1 MIAQPQAAV
10 RQSTSSALDWML
22 ARFRLLGRRRAA
34 WLRHVWEQEGEPA
47 GAAAVLAALVAAP
60 LRGLRSHL

>member
-47 GAAAVLAALVAAP
+47 GDAAVTHGEVL
-60 LRGLRSHL
+60 GLPMVGGAT